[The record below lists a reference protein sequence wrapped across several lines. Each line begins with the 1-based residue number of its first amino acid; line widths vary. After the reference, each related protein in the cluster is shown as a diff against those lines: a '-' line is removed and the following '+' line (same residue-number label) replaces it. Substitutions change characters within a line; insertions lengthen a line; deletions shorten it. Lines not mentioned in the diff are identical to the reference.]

1 MKKKLLSALLSGAI
15 LLSGFQFSVYAASQP
30 EDSLTSQAEADE
42 EAATETQTEPLTPTQ
57 PQTEAQSGTEAN
69 TETAAAEEE
78 TQSVEPTEAETKADA
93 AASSVF
99 AIKKPATNLI
109 MSGATATSTTPAV
122 ANDITTTDAYKNYQ
136 DFRERYDVSASAVVP
151 GAANTWLSSSVSC
164 DAMVTQGLC
173 LADATSANG
182 KRYLLV
188 SAYCGS
194 TTRDSITGARTGG
207 DHNHKS
213 VIYVVD
219 ADTKE
224 YVTTIVLPT
233 YGHVGGVCYDGKYVW
248 YSISYDDNKKT
259 GTSQTTQT
267 VNDVKYTIPASKN
280 KNNETV
286 NTSNGV
292 PKLIGGFDFNSRLTE
307 IENVRGNTT
316 KAVNVSA
323 TVGTGGQARNPVNTA
338 AGVTADCLTYN
349 ASSSEIC
356 VTRFVYPMNSVSND
370 TSVAKNPGY
379 SQICRYKHNENNP
392 TAFDKQGD
400 YYIPCDRIQGVAFV
414 GNYIVVSRS
423 YVRNPNTAGY
433 ISMIEFYYKDKT
445 ITVNGQTCQMPTGH
459 CLVMPAMVE
468 GVAYYNDRLY
478 VSFESGANT
487 FTDCHSRVDR
497 IAALDISADLAYL
510 NSLLAKDPDRPGY
523 TRVID
528 LGMVRYEPDSK
539 TSATANKVECDS
551 DGYEQVMLDKDYT
564 GVDGA
569 VYKYNGD
576 AQKVYRYNSNVKNG
590 EKLLVRLHDGFDLVT
605 KVNTQQY
612 TGEGFYVEGG
622 GELTIR
628 SVQSVNL
635 GDEITLR
642 RNRFGTQSVNST
654 FTATVVNVG
663 KGGTLKVDNRNIVS
677 DYAATGKSY
686 ADHAR
691 IVFRGG
697 TSNYVEAEGAMI
709 NTINKYAGGSNGI
722 SSWELNGVTFRQI
735 QGTASNELSALFAYG
750 NFSNFSV
757 TNCNFEDVYS
767 CTNQNYSGADD
778 STDPRMQGREG
789 AAVLFS
795 ASYNSPKTTFEN
807 CTFDNA
813 FCNDSVSGG
822 HKFGPTLAVAYP
834 VSYEAI
840 RFDGGIDT
848 NDVTFKNVTFKNFK
862 NDYTYTRDSGNN
874 NDVTTPGATAPKKGI
889 VGFTNIN
896 SKYNSTSKAI
906 VYTRTQ
912 HDLNNITIDGITMQ
926 NCETRLSNNAE
937 ITVDGTKELHYDGP
951 LTFSKSINKV
961 EIKGDVL
968 FQNCNGW
975 GAGAIAFGIDSVIPY
990 VTIQGSGVDRS
1001 NSVETSSTVR
1011 FLNCKGYKNGGAIGI
1026 YGDNSVEPYKSS
1038 RGIYASHAGTDEN
1051 GTPINDGYFNI
1062 DNVLIDGC
1070 TSTNG
1075 SAIMIYGGAAV
1086 KNMNLTNSVVR
1097 NCESVVH
1104 KRIDGDYVEGN
1115 NYAGTIRTTGP
1126 VSCVLKIDNCDILDN
1141 KVWKDGGGIYWNAK
1155 GSKDSITSK
1164 LVVTNTNIYNNK
1176 AAESGAGIYCEADME
1191 INNTNIYGNV
1201 AGEDGGGICQTV
1213 YDNDKEPLL
1222 LKKTSLS
1229 LDSGVKVYDNTAR
1242 WNGGGVAMVFRYS
1255 DNAYATKLT
1264 NAASDQARD
1273 YTLDFQT
1280 VQNPAVA
1287 PEIYN
1292 NTAGAYGGGV
1302 YYGTG
1307 VAANTGSTN
1316 DGVYSSTE
1324 DTMITSVSL
1333 EELQNDQSAKQPT
1346 VAQKQKL
1353 VASYKKN
1360 VNLYSGSI
1368 HNNTACDSGG
1378 GIYVKGKKAKI
1389 NVENNQIYSNTAGK
1403 ASATD
1408 ITYLATSDSG
1418 KTLTPTTDSIP
1429 AAADDNKK
1437 YNGGGVAILGVDAS
1451 CSISAGSHIYQNSA
1465 YKRGGGIYSGLT
1477 ADITVD
1483 GGTIDR
1489 NTASQGG
1496 GVALVCGDTSITG
1509 TTNKIDGLISVSGG
1523 SIDKN
1528 SSSAQGGGIWVSAD
1542 NADNAT
1548 TLKVEVT
1555 GGTISGNS
1563 SDTNGG
1569 GIWVFDPKTN
1579 GKASVLVDG
1588 GNIDGNS
1595 AVLRGG
1601 GLFSNGGNITIE
1613 NGYVQNNEVSNG
1625 GGGGICAYKGGVVT
1639 VKGGLIRWNKAN
1651 GEHDTTTYEN
1661 TMKAIPW
1668 DKEARFVGAGGG
1680 ILIAD
1685 GASAAKKTKFEIKA
1699 SSYKGMGIYG
1709 NEATYAADDVC
1720 ATGNNTA
1727 LDVPNVSAMDL
1738 SEYNRHVI
1746 GWFEDYPNNDTQ
1758 YASGTYIGQA
1768 QSSAVKNT
1776 AASRYRSV
1784 YQIYDAK
1791 YKIDDVNAGATISGG
1806 VTGAVVNADDAYICM
1821 TLGVSAFIDVKKEVY
1836 AANGDL
1842 LSTRGES
1849 VYNKYKDR
1857 NYTFTISRVDGTAM
1871 TDAEKKYIHINSD
1884 GTFDTT
1890 EYSTTN
1896 GVFTLKDGESVR
1908 FPYLVE
1914 GKHYKVVEKENEYSD
1929 VFKTETTI
1937 VYNQSTYASVDPYV
1951 SGGNSFNAAE
1961 LDHDFYANIVAHN
1974 NKNVT
1979 PASDNSVTV
1988 ADRLSITAGSTSW
2001 PQMWHFIHQANGSY
2015 KIKNVST
2022 GTFLAVKDY
2031 NGTTSATVF
2040 VAAEEDTENQQWNI
2054 YQSGEKYFF
2063 TPVAYPSLAI
2073 DLDANGNTLVQTRS
2087 FHGGSNQL
2095 FSIDKSCGTDVA
2107 NLGDDFYARINY
2119 TSGNQNVSIDADNF
2133 ACVAGVDESDPKQLW
2148 RFVRQSDGSYL
2159 ISNGSNRY
2167 CLDNANN
2174 TDDLNTYDRYVVA
2187 TDNSTS
2193 SQRWFIY
2200 TDGSEYYFRA
2210 ANTVTKQMDKNATA
2224 GGEQQLGQ
2232 WSNADGKGVAVNRR
2246 FAITKVDSSQVAEP
2260 SNLTAEVSGGSGVS
2274 ATVKFLNYIATDK
2287 MPSTGGCGTQ
2297 IYIII
2302 GGLISAFFI
2311 SAIGVRIIRRRR
2323 SAIK

>member
-30 EDSLTSQAEADE
+30 EDGLTSQAEADE

-69 TETAAAEEE
+69 TEAAAAAEE
-78 TQSVEPTEAETKADA
+78 TQSAEPTEAETKTDA

-136 DFRERYDVSASAVVP
+136 DFRERYDNSASAVVP
-151 GAANTWLSSSVSC
+151 GAANTWLSSSDSC

-173 LADATSANG
+173 LADTSNATEASAENR
-182 KRYLLV
+182 KKYLLI

-207 DHNHKS
+207 THDHKS
-213 VIYVVD
+213 IIYVVD

-259 GTSQTTQT
+259 GS
-267 VNDVKYTIPASKN
+267 VY
-280 KNNETV
+280 KNNSKV
-286 NTSNGV
+286 NSGNGV
-292 PKLIGGFDFNSRLTE
+292 QKLTGGFDFNSRLDE
-307 IENVRGNTT
+307 IGSARGNTT
-316 KAVNVSA
+316 KVVTVKSAVGA
-323 TVGTGGQARNPVNTA
+323 GGQARDPVNTNN
-338 AGVTADCLTYN
+338 GVTPDCLTYN
-349 ASSSEIC
+349 ASSGEIC
-356 VTRFVYPMNSVSND
+356 VTRFVYPMNSVGNSTTID
-370 TSVAKNPGY
+370 RNPGFT
-379 SQICRYKHNENNP
+379 QICRYKHDKSA
-392 TAFDKQGD
+392 TAFDKAGD
-400 YYIPCDRIQGVAFV
+400 YFIPCDRIQGVEFV

-423 YVRNPNTAGY
+423 YIRNPNSAGY
-433 ISMIEFYYKDKT
+433 ISMIEFYYKDKF
-445 ITVNGQTCQMPTGH
+445 ITVNGQKCQRPTGH
-459 CLVMPAMVE
+459 CLVMPSMVE
-468 GVAYYNDRLY
+468 GVAYYNNRLY
-478 VSFESGANT
+478 VSFESVANT
-487 FTDCHSRVDR
+487 FTNCQSRVDR
-497 IAALDISADLAYL
+497 IAAIDISADIAYL
-510 NSLLAKDPDRPGY
+510 DSNQPEYD
-523 TRVID
+523 RVID
-528 LGMVRYEPDSK
+528 LGMV
-539 TSATANKVECDS
+539 TTIGGANTLEGDS

-569 VYKYNGD
+569 VYKYNSD
-576 AQKVYRYNSNVKNG
+576 AQKVYRYNSNVANG

-605 KVNTQQY
+605 KVNTQTY
-612 TGEGFYVEGG
+612 IGEGFYVEGG

-642 RNRFGTQSVNST
+642 RNRFAQTVNTT
-654 FTATVVNVG
+654 FTNTVVNVG
-663 KGGTLKVDNRNIVS
+663 KGGKLKVDNRNNV
-677 DYAATGKSY
+677 GSY

-697 TSNYVEAEGAMI
+697 TSNYVEATGAMI
-709 NTINKYAGGSNGI
+709 NTINEYAGGSNGI

-750 NFSNFSV
+750 DFSKLSV
-757 TNCNFEDVYS
+757 TNCNFEDIYS
-767 CTNQNYSGADD
+767 CKN
-778 STDPRMQGREG
+778 STTDGTDYDPRMKGREG

-795 ASYNSPKTTFEN
+795 ASYNSPETTFEN
-807 CTFDNA
+807 CVFDNA
-813 FCNDSVSGG
+813 FTDN
-822 HKFGPTLAVAYP
+822 HKFGPTLAVENP

-840 RFDGGIDT
+840 RFDGGTDT
-848 NDVTFKNVTFKNFK
+848 NNVTFKNVTFKNFK
-862 NDYTYTRDSGNN
+862 NDYTYTRDSGND
-874 NDVTTPGATAPKKGI
+874 NDEATPGATAPKKGI

-896 SKYNSTSKAI
+896 SKYDSTSKAI

-912 HDLNNITIDGITMQ
+912 RDLNNITIDGITMKD
-926 NCETRLSNNAE
+926 CETRLSNNAE

-961 EIKGDVL
+961 EITGDVL

-1001 NSVETSSTVR
+1001 NSATTSSTVR

-1026 YGDNSVEPYKSS
+1026 YGNNSLTNYVS
-1038 RGIYASHAGTDEN
+1038 RGIYGSIDTDGDGTNE
-1051 GTPINDGYFNI
+1051 GYVNI

-1070 TSTNG
+1070 KSTNG
-1075 SAIMIYGGAAV
+1075 SAIMVYNGAAV
-1086 KNMNLTNSVVR
+1086 KNMNLTNSVIR

-1104 KRIDGDYVEGN
+1104 KRIDGNYVGGR
-1115 NYAGTIRTTGP
+1115 NYAGTIRTTGGA
-1126 VSCVLKIDNCDILDN
+1126 SCVLKIDKCDILEN

-1155 GSKDSITSK
+1155 SSKDDITSK
-1164 LVVTNTNIYNNK
+1164 LIVTNSNIYNNK

-1213 YDNDKEPLL
+1213 YSNEAEPLL
-1222 LKKTSLS
+1222 LNKTSLS
-1229 LDSGVKVYDNTAR
+1229 LDTGVKIHHNSAR

-1255 DNAYATKLT
+1255 ANAYATKLT
-1264 NAASDQARD
+1264 DADTDTARD

-1324 DTMITSVSL
+1324 GTMITSVSL

-1408 ITYLATSDSG
+1408 IAYLATSDSG
-1418 KTLTPTTDSIP
+1418 KTLTQTTDSIP

-1509 TTNKIDGLISVSGG
+1509 TSGVIDGLISVSGG

-1569 GIWVFDPKTN
+1569 GIWVYDPKVN
-1579 GKASVLVDG
+1579 GKASVTVDG

-1595 AVLRGG
+1595 AVVRGG
-1601 GLFSNGGNITIE
+1601 GLFSNGGKITIE

-1890 EYSTTN
+1890 EYSTNN

-2022 GTFLAVKDY
+2022 GTYLTVKDY
-2031 NGTTSATVF
+2031 NGTTSAAVF

-2063 TPVAYPSLAI
+2063 TPVAYPGLAI
-2073 DLDANGNTLVQTRS
+2073 DLDANGNTLVQTWS
-2087 FHGGSNQL
+2087 FHGGYNQL

-2107 NLGDDFYARINY
+2107 NIGDDFYARINY

-2133 ACVAGVDESDPKQLW
+2133 ACVADVDESDPKQLW

-2174 TDDLNTYDRYVVA
+2174 NDDLNTYDRYVVA

-2224 GGEQQLGQ
+2224 GSDMQLGQ
-2232 WSNADGKGVAVNRR
+2232 WSNAAGKGVAANRR

-2302 GGLISAFFI
+2302 GGLISVFFI